1 MCIIYVYVVFMNLFP
16 IPLIYRLDMSVSQ
29 KSSVSAIDPFAHTI

>member
-29 KSSVSAIDPFAHTI
+29 KSSVSMKDPFAHTI